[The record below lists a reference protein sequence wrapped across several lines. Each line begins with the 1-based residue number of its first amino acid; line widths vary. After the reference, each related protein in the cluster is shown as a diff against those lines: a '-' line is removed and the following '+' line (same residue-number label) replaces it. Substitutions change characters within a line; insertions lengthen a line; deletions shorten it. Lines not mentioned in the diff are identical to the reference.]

1 MYPVF
6 VAIGTFGLTG
16 TVILLLHNAVFG
28 EKMKMSQRMD
38 NVLGEKEIPIRKQE
52 LSAPLYQRMFR
63 PMLGKSANV
72 MLMIVPFTRE
82 DELEKKVREAGRPG
96 NMNAREWMVVKILL
110 AILFS
115 TSIGFVIRNAGKP
128 IWQVGVIAF
137 IGFMIGWFSVDTW
150 LTGRARRRREE
161 VERSMPDLLDLLTV
175 SVEAGLGFEGA
186 LMKIVEK
193 TDGLLSDEFLTVL
206 REIKMGKSR
215 REAMKD
221 MAARLN
227 VDALSN
233 FVGSIVLAEQLGISI
248 GNVLRIQ
255 SKEIRQRKRQ
265 KAEETAM
272 KAPIKMLIP
281 MLMFIFPAVF
291 IVLLGPAMIQ
301 ILRLFE

>member
-6 VAIGTFGLTG
+6 VAFGVFGLTG

-28 EKMKMSQRMD
+28 EKMKMSKRMD

-63 PMLGKSANV
+63 PMLGKSANL
-72 MLMIVPFTRE
+72 MLMVVPFTRE
-82 DELEKKVREAGRPG
+82 DALDKKVMEAGRPG
-96 NMNAREWMVVKILL
+96 KLNAREWMVIKVIL
-110 AILFS
+110 AIGLA
-115 TSIGFVIRNAGKP
+115 TLIGLAIKSAGKP
-128 IWQVGVIAF
+128 LWQTGILATIA
-137 IGFMIGWFSVDTW
+137 FMIGWFSVDTW
-150 LTGRARRRREE
+150 LAGRGRRRREE
-161 VERSMPDLLDLLTV
+161 VERSMADLLDLLTV

-281 MLMFIFPAVF
+281 MLLFIFPAVF

-301 ILRLFE
+301 ILRLFD